1 MVQRLNKDKDYS
13 KRIRLLSKR
22 IKVLEDDEC
31 RKSWLCK
38 GYNKLH
44 KQKKLSE
51 YDEDELIDAIDH
63 YLFG

>member
-13 KRIRLLSKR
+13 KKNRLLSKR
-22 IKVLEDDEC
+22 IRVLEDDEY
-31 RKSWLCK
+31 RKGWLCK

-51 YDEDELIDAIDH
+51 YDEDQLINAIDH